1 MAPGQNLSLRGD
13 VGGFDVGSEF
23 SWQMIATYDFQLCV
37 TDRYAIDGYLG
48 YRALSV
54 DYSEG
59 SGANRYE
66 YDAVQH
72 GPVIGATVR
81 F

>member
-1 MAPGQNLSLRGD
+1 VLRGD
-13 VGGFDVGSEF
+13 VGGFGAGSDF
-23 SWQMIATYDFQLCV
+23 SWHVLAVYNYQLCV
-37 TDRYAIDGYLG
+37 TESYRLDAYAG

-59 SGANRYE
+59 AGTSRYE

-72 GPVIGATVR
+72 GPLMGMTLR